1 MVDLF
6 AMLIS
11 AVIVFLVVNVWDLRR
26 ERDEIKLQQV
36 DGKQVDGKQ
45 SDGKQVD
52 GKQSDGKQVYEV
64 RFLNTRRYAF
74 DQWLSIIVGGAI
86 VLVYAGLLAHK
97 WVGWFPWLR

>member
-26 ERDEIKLQQV
+26 ERDETKLQ
-36 DGKQVDGKQ
+36 
-45 SDGKQVD
+45 QVD